1 MRLQI
6 IDVRQAFMLATLLA
20 VPAYATAEEA
30 APPAAAPA
38 PAADAPVADPPA
50 ADLSTEQP
58 LQQLDWLLGEWTGM
72 TDNATVL
79 VSSEP
84 CEGGAFI
91 ERHFVVKREGQPD
104 VGGTQ
109 RIGWDPV
116 SGRIKCWT
124 FDTLGGFGEG
134 YWYPS
139 GDSWVIESD
148 ETLADGSQSTT
159 TAILTP
165 KGEDK
170 FEWQVE
176 RARVNGAS
184 LPQQTIEF
192 VRAK

>member
-1 MRLQI
+1 MRLRTI
-6 IDVRQAFMLATLLA
+6 NIRRAFVLAMLLA
-20 VPAYATAEEA
+20 VPADVTAEEVTPSA
-30 APPAAAPA
+30 ATPTPAAETPGDAPA
-38 PAADAPVADPPA
+38 
-50 ADLSTEQP
+50 EHP

-79 VSSEP
+79 VSSQP

-91 ERHFVVKREGQPD
+91 ERHFVVKRDGQPD

-116 SGRIKCWT
+116 SLRIKSWT

-139 GDSWVIESD
+139 SDSWVIESN

-159 TAILTP
+159 TAHLTP
-165 KGEDK
+165 QGEDK

-176 RARVNGAS
+176 RASVNGMA
-184 LPQQTIEF
+184 LPQQSIEF

>member
-1 MRLQI
+1 MSLRMTF
-6 IDVRQAFMLATLLA
+6 VRRAILLAALLA
-20 VPAYATAEEA
+20 VPAAVTAEES
-30 APPAAAPA
+30 AAPA
-38 PAADAPVADPPA
+38 DTATAAAEATV
-50 ADLSTEQP
+50 EHP
-58 LQQLDWLLGEWTGM
+58 LQQLDWLLGEWTGL

-79 VSSEP
+79 VSSQP

-91 ERHFVVKREGQPD
+91 ERHFVVKRAGQPD

-109 RIGWDPV
+109 RIGWDPL
-116 SGRIKCWT
+116 SGRLKCWT

-139 GDSWVIESD
+139 GDAWVIESS

-159 TAILTP
+159 TSILTP
-165 KGEDK
+165 KGNDS

-176 RARVNGAS
+176 RARVNGVA
-184 LPQQTIEF
+184 LPQQKIEF

>member
-1 MRLQI
+1 MYFQLHVVQR
-6 IDVRQAFMLATLLA
+6 AFMFAVLLV
-20 VPAYATAEEA
+20 VPAVVTAEETTS
-30 APPAAAPA
+30 AAAA
-38 PAADAPVADPPA
+38 SVENVGG
-50 ADLSTEQP
+50 SSGHP
-58 LQQLDWLLGEWTGM
+58 LAELDWLLGEWTGM

-79 VSSEP
+79 VSSQP
-84 CEGGAFI
+84 CEGGAFV
-91 ERHFVVKREGQPD
+91 ERHFVVKRDGQPD

-109 RIGWDPV
+109 RIGYDPV

-139 GDSWVIESD
+139 GDAWVIESN

-165 KGEDK
+165 KGDGS

-176 RARVNGAS
+176 RARVNGVA
-184 LPQQTIEF
+184 LPQQKIEF